1 MPSVNDAI
9 RFRKDFDKAGKTGR
23 AAIIADTSAWLVRD
37 IVPAMKQED
46 VWVVR
51 EFMAVLQKCADQEEL
66 SAEWYMNLGM
76 TYARY
81 DFYDRFLR
89 RLRKN

>member
-9 RFRKDFDKAGKTGR
+9 RFRKEFDKVGKAGR
-23 AAIIADTSAWLVRD
+23 AAIIADAMVWLERD
-37 IVPAMKQED
+37 IVPATKHED
-46 VWVVR
+46 VWVLR
-51 EFMAVLQKCADQEEL
+51 EFVSVMQKCKEEEEL
-66 SAEWYMNLGM
+66 SAAWYMNLGM